1 MTQLLQQA
9 LSEMQKLPESQQDAI
24 ASIILQEIADE
35 RLWDESF
42 ANSQNQL
49 AAMAQKAR
57 ADIAAGRVI
66 SGGFDQL

>member
-9 LSEMQKLPESQQDAI
+9 LTEVQKLPESQQDAI

-35 RLWDESF
+35 RLWDKSF
-42 ANSQNQL
+42 AKSQDKL

-57 ADIAAGRVI
+57 TDIEAGRVI
-66 SGGFDQL
+66 NGGFDQL

>member
-9 LSEMQKLPESQQDAI
+9 LTEVQKLPDSQQDAI

-35 RLWDESF
+35 HLWDESF
-42 ANSQNQL
+42 AKSQNQL

-57 ADIAAGRVI
+57 NDISAGRVVN
-66 SGGFDQL
+66 GGFDQL